1 MWNCSVMAD
10 SLRPC
15 GLYSP
20 RDSPVQNTGVGSHS
34 LLQGIFPTQGLSPGL
49 LHFRQILYQ
58 LSHQGSSRILEWGAY
73 PFSRG
78 SSQPR
83 NWTRVSCIAGGFF
96 TSWATWEAQAIK
108 EFLLGLEQ
116 PKGGHNQIYVSLLF
130 WKCQP
135 RHKDQ
140 KKKKKMGD
148 TNFPVQIQ
156 EKKKRKLAKWSIF
169 YTNKLTIFTCITK
182 TPKFI
187 QLKLLQKIY

>member
-140 KKKKKMGD
+140 KKKKKNGRYKFSS
-148 TNFPVQIQ
+148 TNTGKE
-156 EKKKRKLAKWSIF
+156 EKEIGKMVHILYK
-169 YTNKLTIFTCITK
+169 
-182 TPKFI
+182 
-187 QLKLLQKIY
+187 